1 MLSVESVESKSVES
15 APNARDDGLWRGH
28 ARGVLLLLLLEDC
41 RGPMLCHVESVHE
54 HASGV
59 AVTANGRRVTKP
71 ITTNTRDK
79 RTIGNFAAG
88 VVGGLRRVEGRPLPV
103 MESV

>member
-1 MLSVESVESKSVES
+1 MESV
-15 APNARDDGLWRGH
+15 PDARDGGLWRGR
-28 ARGVLLLLLLEDC
+28 ARRVLLLLLLEDC
-41 RGPMLCHVESVHE
+41 WSPMLCHVESVQE
-54 HASGV
+54 HACWV
-59 AVTANGRRVTKP
+59 VVTAHGRRFTKP

-79 RTIGNFAAG
+79 LTIGYFAAG